1 MQRTWILYFDTELN
15 PVKMLN
21 TENIVNSKI
30 LCIQIYY
37 GSSLN
42 RLLLNSTKGLLVEL
56 QGIHPHLQWTIPEIV
71 CTSVTATP
79 SPFIQTTKQTNK
91 QKHTNKQKIQINH

>member
-21 TENIVNSKI
+21 TEHILNSTV

-42 RLLLNSTKGLLVEL
+42 HLLLNAKKCLLLEL
-56 QGIHPHLQWTIPEIV
+56 QGIHPH
-71 CTSVTATP
+71 
-79 SPFIQTTKQTNK
+79 F
-91 QKHTNKQKIQINH
+91 